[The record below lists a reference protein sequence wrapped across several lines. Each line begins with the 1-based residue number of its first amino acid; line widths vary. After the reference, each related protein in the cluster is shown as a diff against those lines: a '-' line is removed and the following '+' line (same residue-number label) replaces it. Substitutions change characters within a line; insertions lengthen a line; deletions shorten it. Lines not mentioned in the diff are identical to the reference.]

1 MKCRLAF
8 LLVTVLWISSP
19 SARAAQMTLSDLH
32 DICSG
37 TDEVSKAACRFYI
50 LGVTEGA
57 GMGAG
62 MAHDQT
68 HFCTPEGVPSEKMVS
83 IVKEAMAKDLAVFPQ
98 DKDMPAVSFV
108 TAAMRQAYPCRK

>member
-1 MKCRLAF
+1 MKCRFVFMWGAA
-8 LLVTVLWISSP
+8 LWLSSP
-19 SARAAQMTLSDLH
+19 SAHAVQMTISDLH
-32 DICSG
+32 EICSA

-62 MAHDQT
+62 IAHDQR
-68 HFCTPEGVPSEKMVS
+68 HFCTPEGVTSEKMVS
-83 IVKEAMAKDLAVFPQ
+83 IVKEAMKIDLAAFPQ

-108 TAAMRQAYPCRK
+108 TAAMMRAYPCQK